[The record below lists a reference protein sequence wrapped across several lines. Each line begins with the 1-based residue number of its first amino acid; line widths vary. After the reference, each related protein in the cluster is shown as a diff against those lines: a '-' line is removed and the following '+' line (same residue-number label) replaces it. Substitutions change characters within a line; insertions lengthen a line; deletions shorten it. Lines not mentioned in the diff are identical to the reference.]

1 MTARPFT
8 AADSAALVAT
18 AKARPDYQAAIA
30 DEAAGRINDD
40 ERITI
45 LRRIYR
51 ELLIAGGWPVGDG
64 TPVERPA
71 RAPEVWTRLKVS
83 RKWDGR

>member
-18 AKARPDYQAAIA
+18 AKARPDYQQALADELTGEIGASDRAAIH
-30 DEAAGRINDD
+30 
-40 ERITI
+40 
-45 LRRIYR
+45 RRIYR

-64 TPVERPA
+64 SPVERRV

-83 RKWDGR
+83 RKYDGR

>member
-18 AKARPDYQAAIA
+18 AKARPDYQQALA
-30 DEAAGRINDD
+30 DEAAGRIGASD
-40 ERITI
+40 RAAI

-64 TPVERPA
+64 TAERPA
-71 RAPEVWTRLKVS
+71 RAPVVWKRLKVS
-83 RKWDGR
+83 RKWNGQ